1 MVRLLR
7 AVADHPRALY
17 HVSVVW
23 YEADARRAAVVSH
36 GRVSGRGCR
45 CGGDLGGV
53 FERGLAGGR
62 AVLRFGLCVRGVP
75 SYTRR
80 RRVTLPHAGGST
92 SNDDRP
98 DLQEVPRPKFQAQ
111 TRRLSPVTNTNEA
124 WFDPRI
130 RTRRIVLS
138 WFVVLLCCGLQLAL
152 LFGVFQVEALA
163 IRDKSVSPI
172 LAIAWVACGLSAA
185 AAIDSRL
192 FKHVAR
198 YLTSYENHTYQPD
211 HEAHLVAK
219 RFAFEAVNQ
228 FGPVRFSA
236 FVVST

>member
-1 MVRLLR
+1 MARKPGR
-7 AVADHPRALY
+7 HRRNA
-17 HVSVVW
+17 
-23 YEADARRAAVVSH
+23 ADA
-36 GRVSGRGCR
+36 
-45 CGGDLGGV
+45 
-53 FERGLAGGR
+53 F
-62 AVLRFGLCVRGVP
+62 
-75 SYTRR
+75 
-80 RRVTLPHAGGST
+80 PHAGGST

-163 IRDKSVSPI
+163 IRDKSVSPV

-228 FGPVRFSA
+228 FGPVRFPAFDLNLNVTPRRRRHDHTHRSPSPSSSRSPSSA
-236 FVVST
+236 GARSPTV